1 MSKGKRI
8 FALALAALMTLMVI
22 LPTLSML
29 VHATNTGSEEPTE
42 QRDFTAERN
51 KIAEL
56 NDSYKELEAQQKKI
70 DSQISNAKSEK
81 QKQEAIKEQIDGQI
95 NTTTKQI
102 ELLSERIDLLNG
114 NIEQKQ
120 VEMEQKQTQID
131 GTMELFK
138 KRMRAMYIA
147 GNNTSTIGLVLGAE
161 SYSQML
167 IRAEVVGRVAE
178 HDRELLAKLDQ
189 DFRELNEIKSEIEED
204 KSAVEGDKA
213 EMAEKKEELDDQFKL
228 AQDKIHDID
237 AMEKAFM
244 ANKAELQ
251 KQMKQVQ
258 AQMQAIYDEI
268 NRESMNVPY
277 TGGVMQWPS
286 RSLSQI
292 TSSYGSR
299 FGGSDFHTGID
310 IAGSGAY
317 GTPVLAAAT
326 GTVKVANTAVTP
338 GYGYGKYVII
348 DHGGGIQTLYAHCSA
363 LNVSVGQTVAVGQQI
378 AQVGSTGWSTGP
390 HIHFEVR
397 KNGQSVNPL
406 SYVGG

>member
-1 MSKGKRI
+1 M
-8 FALALAALMTLMVI
+8 
-22 LPTLSML
+22 
-29 VHATNTGSEEPTE
+29 
-42 QRDFTAERN
+42 
-51 KIAEL
+51 
-56 NDSYKELEAQQKKI
+56 
-70 DSQISNAKSEK
+70 
-81 QKQEAIKEQIDGQI
+81 
-95 NTTTKQI
+95 
-102 ELLSERIDLLNG
+102 
-114 NIEQKQ
+114 
-120 VEMEQKQTQID
+120 
-131 GTMELFK
+131 
-138 KRMRAMYIA
+138 
-147 GNNTSTIGLVLGAE
+147 
-161 SYSQML
+161 
-167 IRAEVVGRVAE
+167 
-178 HDRELLAKLDQ
+178 
-189 DFRELNEIKSEIEED
+189 NEIKSEIEED